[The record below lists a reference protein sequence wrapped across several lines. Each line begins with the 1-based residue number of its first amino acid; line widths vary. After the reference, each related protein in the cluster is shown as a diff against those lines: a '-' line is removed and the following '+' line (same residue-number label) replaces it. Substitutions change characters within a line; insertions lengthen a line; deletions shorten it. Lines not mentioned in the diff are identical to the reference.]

1 MKLKSW
7 MILGVSALTLASVTY
22 VNAATESNQVAPQA
36 AALIE
41 VPEKSQAEIRKPGET
56 VAYADRTVLVEQDID
71 GQHIVTKYE
80 IGVDGSFRS
89 EIIEHTFS
97 DMVGALTVW
106 DTETLYS
113 YDPLSGLVTIDDS
126 FEKNERI
133 VPSHLLTSL
142 LPNNLRYNHGQA
154 KKVDLEGDFEIYK
167 EGKEKFKV
175 DKKDGLVKEIELLD
189 DNGAVN
195 GKVKVKEVKA
205 EKHDK
210 SKFKIDT
217 YGKKVQHIKKK

>member
-1 MKLKSW
+1 MKKKSL
-7 MILGVSALTLASVTY
+7 MMLSIAALTVASVTY
-22 VNAATESNQVAPQA
+22 VSAANENKPAAVSQIEEPAVPAQA
-36 AALIE
+36 
-41 VPEKSQAEIRKPGET
+41 IRTAGEAVT
-56 VAYADRTVLVEQDID
+56 YADRTVLVEQDVD

-80 IGVDGSFRS
+80 IGADGSFRS
-89 EIIEHTFS
+89 EIVEHSFPNA
-97 DMVGALTVW
+97 VGEVTVW
-106 DTETLYS
+106 DTERLYH
-113 YDPLSGLVTIDDS
+113 YDPMAGGLVTIDDTYA
-126 FEKNERI
+126 KNERI
-133 VPSHLLTSL
+133 VANPILSNM
-142 LPNNLRYNHGQA
+142 LPDNLRTNHGQA
-154 KKVDLEGDFEIYK
+154 KKVEREGDFEIYK